1 MSQHPLAFWSLST
14 TDILRQLQ
22 MAKAFAYHKQEAYT
36 IAQRLSCIAGTIPT
50 RRIGIIGSG
59 KMGAGLGRLWAKHGH
74 YAMFS
79 YSRRP
84 EKLQDLVREIGSHA
98 RSGSVHNCT
107 ALVMYLM
114 HNTPSHMKIE
124 INGSPRKTRQSK
136 SNVDPYVTD
145 LLENIVEG
153 KTILQLGKDVKV
165 FSQGDSAKAIYF
177 IQNGK
182 VKVTVVSA
190 MGNEAVLA
198 ILGPRGFLGEGCLVG
213 QTLRVSTATAIQPT
227 TIFRIERRA
236 MLRALHAQS
245 ELSEKFIA
253 SLLAR
258 NIDLEE
264 DLCDQLFNHSEK
276 RLARVLLK
284 LARFGQNNAMPV
296 AKMPRLSH
304 ETLAEMVGTT
314 RSRITH
320 FMNKFRKLGLIDYN
334 GEITVR
340 AELLT
345 DVVLHD

>member
-1 MSQHPLAFWSLST
+1 
-14 TDILRQLQ
+14 
-22 MAKAFAYHKQEAYT
+22 
-36 IAQRLSCIAGTIPT
+36 
-50 RRIGIIGSG
+50 
-59 KMGAGLGRLWAKHGH
+59 
-74 YAMFS
+74 
-79 YSRRP
+79 
-84 EKLQDLVREIGSHA
+84 
-98 RSGSVHNCT
+98 
-107 ALVMYLM
+107 MYVM

-124 INGSPRKTRQSK
+124 INGSPRKTIQYK
-136 SNVDPYVTD
+136 SNIYPYLTE

-165 FSQGDSAKAIYF
+165 FSQGDSAEAIYF

-227 TIFRIERRA
+227 TIFRIERWA

-245 ELSEKFIA
+245 ELTEKFTA

-258 NIDLEE
+258 NIDLQE

-284 LARFGQNNAMPV
+284 LARLGEHGVALDASVPV
-296 AKMPRLSH
+296 LSH

-320 FMNKFRKLGLIDYN
+320 FMNKFSTMGLIEYN
-334 GEITVR
+334 GELRIRT
-340 AELLT
+340 ELLT
-345 DVVLHD
+345 DLVLHD